1 MNEQPWFEHQ
11 DFNFPKFLD
20 EGMKRRNITP
30 DAMAYMT
37 GLSRA
42 SIDGYRKGKQM
53 PTLYSVEQV
62 LRVFGQH
69 IEVVD
74 DDDIPF

>member
-1 MNEQPWFEHQ
+1 MSENPLFAHE
-11 DFNFPKFLD
+11 DFNFPKFLED
-20 EGMKRRNITP
+20 GMKSRGITP

-62 LRVFGQH
+62 LRVFRQH

-74 DDDIPF
+74 DDDLHF